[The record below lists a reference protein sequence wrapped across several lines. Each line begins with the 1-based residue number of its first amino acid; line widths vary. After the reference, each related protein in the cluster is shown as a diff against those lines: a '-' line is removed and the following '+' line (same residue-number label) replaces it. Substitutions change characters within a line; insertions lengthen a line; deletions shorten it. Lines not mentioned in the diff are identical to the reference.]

1 MDQRKY
7 SARKKHAW
15 SALAFGAVALLLLLS
30 YVLFYPR
37 LRAWCTQN
45 FQPIYLLWS
54 RWTVWPVFS
63 FTAALAALNGLNLL
77 GPLQVKS
84 PAARKAFLWGGAL
97 ILLLFGALLISFVLF
112 QSGVWTGPS
121 TKFVVE
127 IFFTTQSLWLTALPA
142 FGAAGLF
149 LSRLR

>member
-45 FQPIYLLWS
+45 FQPIYLLWY

-97 ILLLFGALLISFVLF
+97 IFLLFGALLISFVLF
-112 QSGVWTGPS
+112 QSGGV
-121 TKFVVE
+121 
-127 IFFTTQSLWLTALPA
+127 SLVGSDVHVGEGVKLAPNSMITSDVN
-142 FGAAGLF
+142 GGKQQ
-149 LSRLR
+149 

>member
-45 FQPIYLLWS
+45 FQPIYLLWY

-77 GPLQVKS
+77 GPIRVKS
-84 PAARKAFLWGGAL
+84 PVARKGFLWGGVL
-97 ILLLFGALLISFVLF
+97 ILLFYGATLVSLVLF
-112 QSGVWTGPS
+112 HSGVWEGPS
-121 TKFVVE
+121 TWLITR
-127 IFFTTQSLWLTALPA
+127 IFFYPEYRWLTALPA